1 MNNSIGLKDW
11 LILIIKKDLLFSFKR
26 STTYITPVLFF
37 LIVITFF
44 PLVLGPDKG
53 LLSSVSAGVIWVAAL
68 LSSLLAVES
77 IFNEDF
83 NDGSLDQLLIS
94 GEPTF
99 LLVFAKVFSHW
110 LVTGL
115 PILIVSL
122 VGAGVLFL
130 SVTVLFPLLVSLFL
144 GSIMFSLLGALG
156 GALSLGRGAIL
167 SAILVLPFSIP
178 ILLLGSATIN
188 AAANFQ
194 DYSGYLFFLG
204 AILAVGLPGICLVIT
219 EALFLNYE

>member
-94 GEPTF
+94 G
-99 LLVFAKVFSHW
+99 
-110 LVTGL
+110 
-115 PILIVSL
+115 
-122 VGAGVLFL
+122 
-130 SVTVLFPLLVSLFL
+130 
-144 GSIMFSLLGALG
+144 
-156 GALSLGRGAIL
+156 
-167 SAILVLPFSIP
+167 
-178 ILLLGSATIN
+178 
-188 AAANFQ
+188 
-194 DYSGYLFFLG
+194 
-204 AILAVGLPGICLVIT
+204 
-219 EALFLNYE
+219 